1 MRYSAIRIFNE
12 GGFILGQHYRHD
24 AIDNLNVADNAGR
37 LRGFFNKNKYVV
49 VTSSED
55 TDFTYMLFR
64 EDHYMFNL
72 PVFILSVLSRRIY
85 DGRRSYTING
95 LLDGIIKELLTN
107 FNNNTI

>member
-24 AIDNLNVADNAGR
+24 AIDTLNVADNAGR
-37 LRGFFNKNKYVV
+37 LREFFNKNKYVV

-55 TDFTYMLFR
+55 IDFTYMLFR

-72 PVFILSVLSRRIY
+72 PVFILSVLRRRIY
-85 DGRRSYTING
+85 DGRRYTING